1 MVLLSSVQWCGILK
15 PWAILYWLNTQI
27 VYSVSKGIR
36 WVYSYLDLASF
47 LFYSNISLYQYSHII
62 SLNIN
67 PHKID
72 MIHWNGF
79 CFYCPLSGWDL
90 RFSPPSVVNV
100 RDNREGQTTNCM
112 IRTSPCI
119 YLYVWDLDIAFIFKI
134 FVSDFQDS
142 NIDQS
147 LVVLF
152 LFNHSMLIRCL
163 VCTSTAPRHPDT
175 ILWHST
181 PLK

>member
-1 MVLLSSVQWCGILK
+1 MGSLSSVQWCGILK

-100 RDNREGQTTNCM
+100 RDNREGQTTNYM

-119 YLYVWDLDIAFIFKI
+119 YLYVKDLDIAFIFKI
-134 FVSDFQDS
+134 FCIRFPRFQHWPVS
-142 NIDQS
+142 
-147 LVVLF
+147 
-152 LFNHSMLIRCL
+152 C
-163 VCTSTAPRHPDT
+163 CTLSIQPFHAY
-175 ILWHST
+175 
-181 PLK
+181 